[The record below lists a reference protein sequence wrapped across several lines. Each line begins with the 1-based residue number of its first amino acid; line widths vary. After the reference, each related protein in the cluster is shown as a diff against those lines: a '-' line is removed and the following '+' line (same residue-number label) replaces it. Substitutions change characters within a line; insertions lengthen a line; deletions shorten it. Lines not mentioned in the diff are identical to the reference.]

1 MTNLEKL
8 AKLNNVSLYAEKVD
22 MLVREKYTISDELAI
37 LRQRDTKPEEFQ
49 KYFNYVEEC
58 KKKAKEITNE
68 K

>member
-22 MLVREKYTISDELAI
+22 MLVRKRYTISDELAI

-49 KYFNYVEEC
+49 KYFDFVEEC
-58 KKKAKEITNE
+58 KKRAKGE
-68 K
+68 